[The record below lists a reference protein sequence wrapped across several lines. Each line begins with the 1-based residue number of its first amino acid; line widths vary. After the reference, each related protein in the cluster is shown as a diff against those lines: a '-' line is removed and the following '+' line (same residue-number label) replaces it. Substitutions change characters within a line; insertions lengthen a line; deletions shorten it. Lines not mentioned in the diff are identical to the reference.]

1 MPDLWKFA
9 FNLKNMGSYKF
20 SVTFPDPL
28 IANRFVTRMT
38 KVGKSNSQP
47 NAALY
52 MGKKIRFSPYIQK
65 VKRCYNCQRFGH
77 LIAQCRGGE
86 QGRFCA
92 SKDHNIGDCK
102 ENKNACIN
110 CIRHKMSSFNHK
122 ANDPKCPIFI
132 ECRQLK
138 VIMAKL
144 GLGPSDAL
152 NFYKQN
158 TFQTLCLTKTWLKD
172 LDSVNIGNYR
182 LITHNRNSTGGGLA
196 IACRNGSDTSA
207 WEDIFHCFDNFDN
220 VIIIGDLNCKHPIW
234 CRATLHP
241 NLNGTNLSEAISNS
255 IFGICNNGYPTW
267 HSADLAKFSAVDLTL
282 VSPLFMN
289 NLGWENLPNSYGSN
303 HYPIIINFSN
313 ISPSKYFCRP
323 HYSLS
328 KVDWNKFN
336 NHMNSSPKRKTL
348 LHLERYPEPATA
360 YEDFTQLVDD
370 SLQSA
375 GARVKKS
382 VGFSR
387 RPPSPWWDENCTEII
402 KPKIAA
408 YHEFKKT
415 PF

>member
-1 MPDLWKFA
+1 MDKEQNTIQMTIESSMNSTEITVDENQVPQTQLITGKVISSDSANNLGKYIPENICKYMKNSYEKNVNGPFEVHFEKVYNNRAISNKSFSEIKIGKLINQAMPDLWKFA

-158 TFQTLCLTKTWLKD
+158 SLD
-172 LDSVNIGNYR
+172 LGMTSI
-182 LITHNRNSTGGGLA
+182 
-196 IACRNGSDTSA
+196 IAEG
-207 WEDIFHCFDNFDN
+207 DINQ
-220 VIIIGDLNCKHPIW
+220 IK
-234 CRATLHP
+234 
-241 NLNGTNLSEAISNS
+241 
-255 IFGICNNGYPTW
+255 
-267 HSADLAKFSAVDLTL
+267 
-282 VSPLFMN
+282 
-289 NLGWENLPNSYGSN
+289 
-303 HYPIIINFSN
+303 
-313 ISPSKYFCRP
+313 
-323 HYSLS
+323 
-328 KVDWNKFN
+328 
-336 NHMNSSPKRKTL
+336 
-348 LHLERYPEPATA
+348 EP
-360 YEDFTQLVDD
+360 
-370 SLQSA
+370 
-375 GARVKKS
+375 
-382 VGFSR
+382 
-387 RPPSPWWDENCTEII
+387 
-402 KPKIAA
+402 
-408 YHEFKKT
+408 
-415 PF
+415 